1 MSIRRERV
9 ATLIQ
14 QEVAD
19 LLNTEFREI
28 TQSLVTVTEARVTS
42 DLSIANV
49 YVSIMGATEEERQ
62 IAFGQIEKAA
72 PEIRSALASRIRHQ
86 VRTIP
91 ELRFN
96 LDESLERAQHIEE
109 LLEKARAERSE
120 RGTNTQDQEPSAS
133 EE

>member
-42 DLSIANV
+42 DLSVANV

-62 IAFGQIEKAA
+62 IAFGQIESAA
-72 PEIRSALASRIRHQ
+72 AEIRSALASRIRHQ

-91 ELRFN
+91 ELRFI
-96 LDESLERAQHIEE
+96 LDESLERAQHIED
-109 LLEKARAERSE
+109 LLEKARAERLE
-120 RGTNTQDQEPSAS
+120 RDTNTQDQEPPAS
-133 EE
+133 EQ

>member
-28 TQSLVTVTEARVTS
+28 TQSLLTVTEARVTS
-42 DLSIANV
+42 DLSIADV

-62 IAFGQIEKAA
+62 IAFGQVEKAA

-91 ELRFN
+91 DLRFT

-109 LLEKARAERSE
+109 LLDKARAERME
-120 RGTNTQDQEPSAS
+120 RTDNSQDQEPPAS
-133 EE
+133 EQ